1 MQIPPKK
8 KRVGEM
14 GKPDNSAAME
24 KEFEISF
31 KKTGPTI
38 KVETKKEMDDAE
50 KGNGKMYVGKKMS
63 INDPRQPR
71 LINAIERAKIKS
83 ALDKSKSKLKNMY

>member
-1 MQIPPKK
+1 MQQIPKK
-8 KRVGEM
+8 KKVGEM

-31 KKTGPTI
+31 KKTGPTV

-50 KGNGKMYVGKKMS
+50 KGKGKIYVEKKMS
-63 INDPRQPR
+63 INDPRKPR
-71 LINAIERAKIKS
+71 LMNAIDRAKV
-83 ALDKSKSKLKNMY
+83 KLKNMY

>member
-14 GKPDNSAAME
+14 GKPDNSDAMV
-24 KEFEISF
+24 KEFEINF
-31 KKTGPTI
+31 KKTGPTV

-50 KGNGKMYVGKKMS
+50 KGKGKMYVEKEMT
-63 INDPRQPR
+63 INDPRRPR
-71 LINAIERAKIKS
+71 LINAIDRAKIKS

>member
-1 MQIPPKK
+1 MQQIPKK
-8 KRVGEM
+8 KKVGEM

-31 KKTGPTI
+31 KKTGPTV

-50 KGNGKMYVGKKMS
+50 KGKGKMYVEKKMS
-63 INDPRQPR
+63 INDPRKPR
-71 LINAIERAKIKS
+71 LMNAIDRAKV
-83 ALDKSKSKLKNMY
+83 KLKNMY